1 MRSSRFNRNV
11 PARLPRDIEEEVRA
25 GGPFDSRAALSAGVL
40 SRHALA
46 TRYTQIVPCI
56 YAASDKTLSRWDEI
70 TAVSKWAPNESV
82 VAGWAAAHVQGERW
96 YSTGY
101 ANRRI
106 DIYST
111 HDPRAPALVRWRRP
125 RRPLTVSDQ
134 IDIGGITVT
143 SPARTAVDV
152 ARWAVS
158 VDDMVC
164 AVDSVCNATGTPIAA
179 VEAAAERMRGLHGV
193 RRVASH
199 LSDCDPRADSP
210 QDTLVRLRI
219 ARSPLPAP
227 VSQLRIRDADGRKIA
242 TADLGYPEWKVAIF
256 YDGSHHGNPEQWRWD
271 LRVNAR
277 LADLGWQVVRITA
290 GMSAEEVVQHVS
302 SAVGRATRTGTA

>member
-1 MRSSRFNRNV
+1 MRSSRINRNV
-11 PARLPRDIEEEVRA
+11 PARLPENIEEEVRA
-25 GGPFDSRAALSAGVL
+25 GGPFDSRSALSAGLV

-70 TAVSKWAPNESV
+70 TAVSKWAPGESV
-82 VAGWAAAHVQGERW
+82 VAGWAAAHVLGERW

-101 ANRRI
+101 TNRRI
-106 DIYST
+106 DVYST
-111 HDPRAPALVRWRRP
+111 HDPRSPALVRWRRL
-125 RRPLTVSDQ
+125 RRTLTASDQ
-134 IDIGGITVT
+134 YDIGGITVT
-143 SPARTAVDV
+143 SAARTAVDV
-152 ARWAVS
+152 ARWALS
-158 VDDMVC
+158 VDELVC

-179 VEAAAERMRGLHGV
+179 VAAAAERMRGLHGV

-210 QDTLVRLRI
+210 QETLVRLRI
-219 ARSPLPAP
+219 ARSSLPTP
-227 VSQLRIRDADGRKIA
+227 VSQLQIRDINGRKIA

-271 LRVNAR
+271 IRVNAR

-290 GMSAEEVVQHVS
+290 GMTTEEVVQHIS
-302 SAVGRATRTGTA
+302 SALSRAARTGAA